1 MCAQA
6 VGFVEKYLVTIELI
20 GSCWLYQNTLPSYTL
35 CSSNPSDCFL
45 FIRSR

>member
-35 CSSNPSDCFL
+35 CSSKYQIQIKPSQ
-45 FIRSR
+45 